1 MFAAERQRVILDHV
15 RERGAVSIKDLAALV
30 GSSEVT
36 VRRDL
41 KQLEAAGELRR
52 EHGGAVPAAE
62 QPPREPTYAEKS
74 RTASRQKSAIARLA
88 AGFVQDGDAIV
99 IGAGT
104 TTMALAEQLRTRNE
118 LTVMTNSLL
127 VAQAFADSPR
137 IEVVLTGGMLR
148 GSIFAVVGSAAERAL
163 SGLHAD
169 RTFLSGNGLTA
180 RNGLSTP
187 NQMVAGVD
195 RALAEAGNEVCVLAD
210 HTKIGRNSVIQ
221 TVPTEQIDALV
232 TDALASGDEL
242 DLFRTAG
249 ARVHVAT

>member
-1 MFAAERQRVILDHV
+1 MFAAERQRVIVEHV

-52 EHGGAVPAAE
+52 EHGGAVPTVE
-62 QPPREPTYAEKS
+62 QPREPTYAEKT
-74 RTASRQKSAIARLA
+74 RTAARQKRAIARLA
-88 AGFVQDGDAIV
+88 ASLVDDGAAIV

-104 TTMALAEQLRTRNE
+104 TTMALAEQLRSRNE

-148 GSIFAVVGSAAERAL
+148 GSILAVVGSAAERSL

-221 TVPTEQIDALV
+221 TVPTEHIDTIV
-232 TDALASGDEL
+232 TDATSSTEEL
-242 DLFRTAG
+242 DRFRAAG
-249 ARVHVAT
+249 TQVQVAT

>member
-1 MFAAERQRVILDHV
+1 MFAAERQRVIVEHV
-15 RERGAVSIKDLAALV
+15 RDRGAVSIKDLAALV

-41 KQLEAAGELRR
+41 KQLEAAGSLRR
-52 EHGGAVPAAE
+52 EHGGAIPATD
-62 QPPREPTYAEKS
+62 QPREPTYAEKS
-74 RTASRQKSAIARLA
+74 RTASRHKTAIARLA
-88 AGFVQDGDAIV
+88 ASFVHDGDAVV

-104 TTMALAEQLRTRNE
+104 TTMALAEQLRDRSE

-163 SGLHAD
+163 TGLHAD

-195 RALAEAGNEVCVLAD
+195 RALAEAGHEVCVLAD
-210 HTKIGRNSVIQ
+210 HTKVGRNSVIQ
-221 TVPTEQIDALV
+221 TVPTSHLDVLV
-232 TDALASGDEL
+232 TDAESPASEL
-242 DLFRTAG
+242 DLIRSVGTQ
-249 ARVHVAT
+249 VHVAT

>member
-1 MFAAERQRVILDHV
+1 MFAAERQRVIVGHV

-52 EHGGAVPAAE
+52 EHGGAVPTAE
-62 QPPREPTYAEKS
+62 QPREPTYAEKS
-74 RTASRQKSAIARLA
+74 RTASGQKSSIARLA
-88 AGFVQDGDAIV
+88 ADFVNDGDAIV

-104 TTMALAEQLRTRNE
+104 TTMALAEQLRNRNE

-137 IEVVLTGGMLR
+137 IEVMLTGGMLR
-148 GSIFAVVGSAAERAL
+148 GSIFAMVGSVAERAL
-163 SGLHAD
+163 AGLHAD

-195 RALAEAGNEVCVLAD
+195 RALAEAGHEVCVLAD

-221 TVPTEQIDALV
+221 TVPTAQIGTLV
-232 TDALASGDEL
+232 TDARSSTDEL
-242 DLFRTAG
+242 DLIRNAG
-249 ARVHVAT
+249 TQVHVAT

>member
-1 MFAAERQRVILDHV
+1 MFAAERKRVIVEHV
-15 RERGAVSIKDLAALV
+15 RQHGAVSIKSLAALV

-41 KQLEAAGELRR
+41 KQLEAAGEIRR
-52 EHGGAVPAAE
+52 EHGGAVPPQE
-62 QPPREPTYAEKS
+62 QPREPTYAEKS
-74 RTASRQKSAIARLA
+74 GTASTQKAAIARLA
-88 AGFVQDGDAIV
+88 AGFVHDGDAIV

-104 TTMALAEQLRTRNE
+104 TTMALAKQLRTRNE

-137 IEVVLTGGMLR
+137 VEVVLTGGMLR
-148 GSIFAVVGSAAERAL
+148 GSIFAMVGSVAERAL
-163 SGLHAD
+163 TGLHAD

-195 RALAEAGNEVCVLAD
+195 RALAEAGHEVCVLAD

-221 TVPTEQIDALV
+221 TVPAAQIDTLV
-232 TDALASGDEL
+232 TDAEASPEEL
-242 DLFRTAG
+242 DLIRSAG
-249 ARVHVAT
+249 TRVHVAS

>member
-1 MFAAERQRVILDHV
+1 MFAAERQRAIVEHV
-15 RERGAVSIKDLAALV
+15 RDRGAASIRDLAALV

-41 KQLEAAGELRR
+41 RQLEATGELRR
-52 EHGGAVPAAE
+52 EHGGAVPTAE
-62 QPPREPTYAEKS
+62 QPREPTYAEKS
-74 RTASRQKSAIARLA
+74 RTASREKTAIARLA
-88 AGFVQDGDAIV
+88 AQFVHDGDAIV
-99 IGAGT
+99 LGAGT
-104 TTMALAEQLRTRNE
+104 TTMALAEQLRGRNE

-127 VAQAFADSPR
+127 VAQAFADSPLV
-137 IEVVLTGGMLR
+137 EVVLTGGMLR
-148 GSIFAVVGSAAERAL
+148 GSILAVVGSAAERAL

-195 RALAEAGNEVCVLAD
+195 RALAEAGSEVFVLAD

-221 TVPTEQIDALV
+221 TVPTEQVDALV
-232 TDALASGDEL
+232 TDADSPAEEL
-242 DLFRTAG
+242 DQFRAAG
-249 ARVHVAT
+249 TRVHVAT